1 MGELGNSTQDIANTP
16 TEVVIPDNEKFIH
29 IACGNTF
36 SMGISLPLYP
46 SSSSSSSS
54 SFFYIFLLL

>member
-46 SSSSSSSS
+46 SSSSSSSYFFI
-54 SFFYIFLLL
+54 SFF

>member
-1 MGELGNSTQDIANTP
+1 MGELGNGTQDVANIP

-36 SMGISLPLYP
+36 SMGITLPLCL
-46 SSSSSSSS
+46 SSSSMSSSVLS
-54 SFFYIFLLL
+54 IATS